1 MAITSRQQADMGEP
15 GTIHIT
21 YGYSREHRPDLKQF
35 MVDLMCSKDGD
46 IPFYKMA
53 QERESLCPNSTT
65 MPSGQ
70 ESGAVGI

>member
-21 YGYSREHRPDLKQF
+21 YGYSRDHRPDLKQF

-53 QERESLCPNSTT
+53 
-65 MPSGQ
+65 
-70 ESGAVGI
+70 